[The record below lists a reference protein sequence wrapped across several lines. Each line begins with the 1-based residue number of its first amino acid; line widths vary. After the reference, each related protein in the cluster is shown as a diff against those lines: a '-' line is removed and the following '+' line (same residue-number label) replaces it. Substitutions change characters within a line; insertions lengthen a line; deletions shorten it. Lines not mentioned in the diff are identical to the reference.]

1 MPTYFS
7 SAVLKFVFCC
17 ASNQVYSCSF
27 RSVNNVTF
35 SHCHIS
41 DLGVRADDF
50 DGFNT
55 CRLAPFFAL
64 ARGLP
69 HAPQR
74 GGAAS
79 ALKHADGVRLAHC
92 AHLRRILLRLFSRL
106 HDNATRHIVNSQSL
120 ELPVDSQ
127 LIQAP
132 VYTCALLLALPCFC
146 NSLLRCLLQTDG
158 PRVSA
163 CSTLASRRQAASCNA
178 RSSVILVQGASAPVS
193 QRIILMPHF
202 IIVTL
207 CACVL

>member
-27 RSVNNVTF
+27 RSVNVTF

-92 AHLRRILLRLFSRL
+92 AHLRRPTRLSVQ
-106 HDNATRHIVNSQSL
+106 H
-120 ELPVDSQ
+120 
-127 LIQAP
+127 
-132 VYTCALLLALPCFC
+132 
-146 NSLLRCLLQTDG
+146 
-158 PRVSA
+158 
-163 CSTLASRRQAASCNA
+163 TLASRRQAASCNA